1 MRDILKTRLI
11 HIKKQWLSLLFWLLF
26 PILTTLAIINL
37 MNIIQSD
44 TKVPVGI
51 ILEEKTNSS
60 MELYQHIK
68 ETPFIRVYETTEDD
82 ALHRLKKHELDS
94 VFIIHEGYE
103 EKIRQGKRNQLI
115 TSYQSDLSFAF
126 SPIKEMIISYAQQE
140 TSRSKA
146 AHIIQH
152 LSEQYPQK
160 EQWSW
165 KEIINKS
172 KSIQKEE
179 NLLYTKFTF
188 SNTDKQGP
196 KRELFTLD
204 TWGIWALL
212 SILTTLFIFDW
223 LIKEQNA
230 NILPRFV
237 FIRFTWKKYLLYN
250 FLLYTILFLM
260 FDMVAIGI
268 FHTFLKEP
276 VNLSF
281 IGAIL
286 SFRLMLNTGAFLL
299 ALCFKN
305 IFLFY
310 SVSFIITL
318 FLSIASGAILP
329 IESITRNYNWVEYFN
344 PLHAFLSGQ
353 ISYLWSVILIA
364 LLGLWCGRKEKY
376 NA

>member
-1 MRDILKTRLI
+1 
-11 HIKKQWLSLLFWLLF
+11 
-26 PILTTLAIINL
+26 A
-37 MNIIQSD
+37 
-44 TKVPVGI
+44 
-51 ILEEKTNSS
+51 NS
-60 MELYQHIK
+60 I
-68 ETPFIRVYETTEDD
+68 PC
-82 ALHRLKKHELDS
+82 
-94 VFIIHEGYE
+94 
-103 EKIRQGKRNQLI
+103 
-115 TSYQSDLSFAF
+115 
-126 SPIKEMIISYAQQE
+126 
-140 TSRSKA
+140 
-146 AHIIQH
+146 
-152 LSEQYPQK
+152 
-160 EQWSW
+160 
-165 KEIINKS
+165 
-172 KSIQKEE
+172 
-179 NLLYTKFTF
+179 
-188 SNTDKQGP
+188 
-196 KRELFTLD
+196 
-204 TWGIWALL
+204 
-212 SILTTLFIFDW
+212 
-223 LIKEQNA
+223 
-230 NILPRFV
+230 FV

-318 FLSIASGAILP
+318 FLSIACGAILP
-329 IESITRNYNWVEYFN
+329 FESIIRNYNGVEYFN

-376 NA
+376 KA

>member
-1 MRDILKTRLI
+1 
-11 HIKKQWLSLLFWLLF
+11 
-26 PILTTLAIINL
+26 
-37 MNIIQSD
+37 
-44 TKVPVGI
+44 
-51 ILEEKTNSS
+51 
-60 MELYQHIK
+60 
-68 ETPFIRVYETTEDD
+68 
-82 ALHRLKKHELDS
+82 
-94 VFIIHEGYE
+94 
-103 EKIRQGKRNQLI
+103 KIRQGKRNQLI

-204 TWGIWALL
+204 TCGIWALL

-353 ISYLWSVILIA
+353 ISYL
-364 LLGLWCGRKEKY
+364 
-376 NA
+376 